1 MWYETAYRRH
11 LCDMH
16 IEDWDE
22 QFLSQFSP
30 EKYVQ
35 DLITAKVQ
43 NPMIYLQ
50 SHVGLCYYPTK
61 SGQMHKALIG
71 REDFIKRTV
80 DLCREKG
87 MPVVGYYSLIF
98 NTREHD
104 AHPDWRMHKPDGK
117 SQRENPQRQSRA
129 MDFSTAPSYRYGL
142 CCPNNPDYRQF
153 VYTQVQEMLDYFTLE
168 GLFFD
173 MPFWEHTCHCPHCR
187 ARWAAEVGG
196 TIPTDDPTDPRYPT
210 LLKKK
215 RQWMGEFIQSI
226 TDLIKSIDPRL
237 SVEYNYAAAISHD
250 ASLCCGFEVAQASD
264 FVGGDLYGGI
274 YNHSAACKFYKNVT
288 KNQPFDY
295 MFSRCKPRL
304 SVHTLTKTHDQLL
317 TEVMATAAHHG
328 ASMVIDALDPV
339 GTTDSRF
346 YETMGQVFE
355 FESRFEPYF
364 GGEMAEDIGIYYN
377 PTSRYNPRGEEYHMM
392 PALKTLTK
400 TLICHH
406 IPFGVTGVFY
416 TLQNYQILV
425 VPSITDMDA
434 NDFDRLERYVRQGG
448 NLYLSGLESA
458 EFISRILNC
467 KVQGRTEENHIYI
480 APAALYEELFLGFN
494 AKYPLPFNGTAPL
507 ITPSEDSQ
515 VLATLTLPY
524 TGSKDFSF
532 ASIHSNPPGVAT
544 NQPLIIKKN
553 VGKGT
558 VIWSAVNLE
567 AVDIYEYG
575 KIFTNLMSL
584 FNPAYSFSSTA
595 SKHVEL
601 TMFRQENRILVHA
614 VHMTEDEYVADEP
627 SFTVSIPTDTP
638 PKQVLL
644 APDNTPVSFE
654 YRDGCTT
661 FTARPLHI
669 YDLYLLQLQE
679 E

>member
-1 MWYETAYRRH
+1 MWYQTAYRRH

-16 IEDWDE
+16 IEDWDA

-50 SHVGLCYYPTK
+50 SHVGLCYYPTN

-71 REDFIKRTV
+71 QEDLIKQTI

-98 NTREHD
+98 NTRAHD
-104 AHPDWRMHKPDGK
+104 AHPSWRMRRSDGM
-117 SQRENPQRQSRA
+117 SQRENPQKQNKA
-129 MDFSTAPSYRYGL
+129 LEFSAAPAYRYGL
-142 CCPNNPDYRQF
+142 CCPNNPEYQQF
-153 VYTQVQEMLDYFTLE
+153 VYTQVREILDYFTLE

-173 MPFWEHTCHCPHCR
+173 MPFWEHTCYCPHCR
-187 ARWAAEVGG
+187 ARWESEVGG
-196 TIPTDDPTDPRYPT
+196 AMPLDDPTDPTYPT
-210 LLKKK
+210 LLTKK
-215 RQWMGEFIQSI
+215 RRWMGQFIQSV
-226 TDLIKSIDPRL
+226 TDLVKSIDPRL

-274 YNHSAACKFYKNVT
+274 YNHSAACKFYKNIT

-304 SVHTLTKTHDQLL
+304 SVHTLTKTKDQLL

-346 YETMGQVFE
+346 YKTMGEVFD
-355 FESRFEPYF
+355 FESRYEPYF
-364 GGEMAEDIGIYYN
+364 GGAMVEDIGIYYN

-392 PALKTLTK
+392 PALKQVTK

-406 IPFGVTGVFY
+406 IPFGVTGSFH
-416 TLQNYQILV
+416 TLNNYQILV
-425 VPSITDMDA
+425 APSITDLDSA
-434 NDFDRLERYVRQGG
+434 DFDRLESYVRQGG
-448 NLYLSGLESA
+448 SLYLSGLESA
-458 EFISRILNC
+458 EFITRILDC
-467 KVQGRTEENHIYI
+467 EILGRTEENHIYI
-480 APAALYEELFLGFN
+480 APASWYEELFLGFCP
-494 AKYPLPFNGTAPL
+494 KYPLPFPGTAPL
-507 ITPSEDSQ
+507 IKPSEDSEI
-515 VLATLTLPY
+515 LATLTLPY
-524 TGSKDFSF
+524 TDSKDTAF
-532 ASIHSNPPGVAT
+532 ASIHSNPPGIAT
-544 NQPLIIKKN
+544 AHPLIIKKS

-575 KIFTNLMSL
+575 RIFTNLMRL
-584 FNPAYSFSSTA
+584 FRPSYAFSATA
-595 SKHVEL
+595 SKNVEL
-601 TMFRQENRILVHA
+601 TMFRQEARILVHA
-614 VHMTEDEYVADEP
+614 VHMTEEEYVTVEP
-627 SFTVSIPTDTP
+627 PFTVSVATDAP

-644 APDNTPVSFE
+644 APDHTPIPFT
-654 YRDGCTT
+654 YHNGYTT
-661 FTARPLHI
+661 FTARELRI
-669 YDLYLLQLQE
+669 YDLYLLE
-679 E
+679 IS